1 MCPIRVNQTLKR
13 HSSAPNCEFQQ
24 YFAAAHLVPP
34 ASAKGM
40 NLALYDVDVL
50 SQAILRDVQ
59 EDDSTELENYSDTVL
74 PHIWNYQD
82 FAVWMTDMMHDA
94 GDPTQRGTFRQM
106 TARTRLDNL
115 FDSETAAHLH
125 SEYQRGMN

>member
-1 MCPIRVNQTLKR
+1 
-13 HSSAPNCEFQQ
+13 
-24 YFAAAHLVPP
+24 
-34 ASAKGM
+34 M

-50 SQAILRDVQ
+50 SQAILSAVLDQ
-59 EDDSTELENYSDTVL
+59 DTTALDNYSETVL

-94 GDPTQRGTFRQM
+94 GDATQNGTFRQM
-106 TARTRLDNL
+106 IARARLDNL
-115 FDSETAAHLH
+115 FNSGTAAHLH